1 MQQSVKRHLL
11 KLLFAA
17 CSLLAFLPFLIWTL
31 WFSGAVL
38 LSVMEYVQTGGHIT
52 HRVDYT
58 SPYEG
63 IFKLIAAYVSL
74 IIGALVAKCYIV
86 VAERNYIFGNTTLSD
101 NVQVHSN
108 VKLGAYLMLLF
119 TNTLI
124 TLFSLGLAAPVA
136 QVRYARF
143 MANATQVSGD
153 LSLLNV
159 QAHSDTARSAVAE
172 EAISALDLNV
182 DI

>member
-1 MQQSVKRHLL
+1 M
-11 KLLFAA
+11 
-17 CSLLAFLPFLIWTL
+17 
-31 WFSGAVL
+31 
-38 LSVMEYVQTGGHIT
+38 
-52 HRVDYT
+52 
-58 SPYEG
+58 
-63 IFKLIAAYVSL
+63 AAYVSL
-74 IIGALVAKCYIV
+74 IICSLVAKCYIV
-86 VAERNYIFGNTTLSD
+86 VAERNYIFGNTMFSD

-136 QVRYARF
+136 QVCYARF
-143 MANATQVSGD
+143 TANATQVSGD

-172 EAISALDLNV
+172 EVISALDLNV
-182 DI
+182 GI